1 MPDSYIAFVVSL
13 MFVAGLGLM
22 IVQARHRTRER
33 KQWKDVPATRK
44 RARS

>member
-13 MFVAGLGLM
+13 MFVAGLGL
-22 IVQARHRTRER
+22 IVVQARQKARER
-33 KQWKDVPATRK
+33 KQWKGVPATKK